1 MKNFMSP
8 TCTNSHYDNHATF
21 VPSINHNK
29 DVALLSYVELYN
41 YVPRYYFICKNGPF
55 LFVYLSSTGHYDDFK
70 VYGKKIY
77 IKRSC
82 SLVFCH
88 HFLYYKLPE
97 IVLPKHGILRF
108 KLTKILW
115 HLLWRVFWWSGAVRR
130 IKTNNF

>member
-1 MKNFMSP
+1 MQIVKASTP
-8 TCTNSHYDNHATF
+8 EYD
-21 VPSINHNK
+21 
-29 DVALLSYVELYN
+29 
-41 YVPRYYFICKNGPF
+41 
-55 LFVYLSSTGHYDDFK
+55 HYDDFK

-108 KLTKILW
+108 KLTKIL
-115 HLLWRVFWWSGAVRR
+115 
-130 IKTNNF
+130 